1 MTNARNGPGDRPAAA
16 GPTTTA
22 SHLAALLA
30 AACPDRRIDLAG
42 ALPLPIELPHAGV
55 FRTWLATGRHA
66 GLAYLARDPAE
77 RCDPS
82 RHTPW
87 ARTLLVFAQRYTDG
101 WPGDDPSPQDGAAR
115 GRPWTDGVARYA
127 RGLDYHDV
135 LLEDVRSVLGA
146 LKAVFPGLRA
156 RPAVDTGPYLE
167 RELAWLAGLGFWGK
181 NTCLI
186 HERFGSGFFLAVA
199 PTNLVVAD
207 LMLPGTPAPLFAA
220 VGGERPRPPSPAP
233 ASRCGRCTRCLDACP
248 TGALRGP
255 FELDAGLCI
264 ATWSIE
270 WQGRAP
276 AGRRGEQGGRLFG
289 CDVCQ
294 AVCPWNQRAAR
305 RAGGSAPPRAVYRT
319 LPEHG
324 EIGLQELLGVPSDVF
339 RRRFRRTPLWRAH
352 PEGMRR
358 NALVVAANTGRRE
371 LVRELHRLAMD
382 DPDAEVRAVAG
393 WALARL
399 EQEERR

>member
-1 MTNARNGPGDRPAAA
+1 MKDARDESAGRPAAA

-30 AACPDRRIDLAG
+30 AVCPARRIDLAG
-42 ALPLPIELPHAGV
+42 ALSLPVGLPHAGA
-55 FRTWLATGRHA
+55 FRSWLAEERHA
-66 GLAYLARDPAE
+66 GLAYLARDPEA

-82 RHTPW
+82 RHSPW
-87 ARTLLVFAQRYTDG
+87 ARSLLVFAQRYTAG
-101 WPGDDPSPQDGAAR
+101 WSADDSSPQDGAAR
-115 GRPWTDGVARYA
+115 GRPWTEGVARYA

-135 LLEDVRSVLGA
+135 LLADVRSVLEGLRTA
-146 LKAVFPGLRA
+146 FFGLRA

-186 HERFGSGFFLAVA
+186 HERLGSGFFLAVA
-199 PTNLVVAD
+199 PTNLAITG
-207 LMLPGTPAPLFAA
+207 LAPPGAAAPLFAA
-220 VGGERPRPPSPAP
+220 AGGERPSSPSPPP

-255 FELDAGLCI
+255 FELDARLCI

-270 WQGRAP
+270 WRGRAP
-276 AGRRGEQGGRLFG
+276 AERRREQGGRLFG

-294 AVCPWNQRAAR
+294 AVCPWNRWAAR
-305 RAGGSAPPRAVYRT
+305 HAGGLPPPRSAYGT
-319 LPEHG
+319 LPRHA
-324 EIGLQELLGVPSDVF
+324 EIGLRELLAIPQADF
-339 RRRFRRTPLWRAH
+339 HRRFRRTPLWRAH

-358 NALVVAANTGRRE
+358 NALVVAANTGQRE
-371 LVRELHRLAMD
+371 FIGQVHRLAGD
-382 DPDAEVRAVAG
+382 DPEKEVRAVAG
-393 WALARL
+393 WAAAKL
-399 EQEERR
+399 EREEGR